1 MKNLPFKKIAKNQF
15 KLISESTFNTSLNR
29 DDIGEIKI
37 EVEYDFNPASR
48 GGRERGTGLQLEP
61 DTDASV
67 DVLSATDIRTG
78 AEIKLTPEEVKQ
90 VTIEIGEKLASD
102 QDSYHPDDDDEG
114 PARRSRFTSF

>member
-15 KLISESTFNTSLNR
+15 KLINESTFNTSLNR
-29 DDIGEIKI
+29 DDIGEIEI
-37 EVEYDFNPASR
+37 EVEYDFSPASK

-67 DVLSATDIRTG
+67 DIISATETRTG
-78 AEIKLTPEEVKQ
+78 SKIQLTPKEVKQ
-90 VTIEIGEKLASD
+90 VTIEIGEKLASN